1 MSPPR
6 AEAYALSVANERRPP
21 DILSHFWAP
30 LCAVGSHGERGPNAQ
45 VCVAIFGASIVPD
58 RPRLLVV
65 LTRTNYTHDLVTEAG
80 TLAITLLSG
89 EQLDMLEPLGLV
101 SGRDGDK
108 FGDIDLTLTDSG
120 DPYFPGGVGY
130 LACEVIDAFDL
141 GDSTA
146 FLSAVCSREQL
157 SDAPPMS
164 WAEARGRV
172 GDEFMRRWQEKSRRE
187 QEIAREVMAWR

>member
-1 MSPPR
+1 MT
-6 AEAYALSVANERRPP
+6 NERRPQ

-45 VCVAIFGASIVPD
+45 ICVAIFGASIVPD
-58 RPRLLVV
+58 RPRLLAV
-65 LTRTNYTHDLVTEAG
+65 LSHTNYTHDLVKEAG

-89 EQLDMLEPLGLV
+89 EQLEPLGLS

-108 FGDIDLTLTDSG
+108 LGDIEFALTASG
-120 DPYFPGGVGY
+120 DPYFTSGVGY
-130 LACEVIDAFDL
+130 LACEVIEAFDF

-146 FLSAVCSREQL
+146 FLSAVRSREPL
-157 SDAPPMS
+157 SGAAPMS

-172 GDEFMRRWQEKSRRE
+172 GDEFMRLWQEKSGRE
-187 QEIAREVMAWR
+187 QEIAREVMEWR